1 MRRVLTALAFLAF
14 LGCGAAAAQDW
25 PSRPVTLVVPYTPG
39 TGADILARLVGPKL
53 GERWKIGVVTENKAG
68 ATGNIGAEFVA
79 KSAPDGQTLLFVATS
94 FTTTPALSASLPF
107 DPVKSFAPIALLA
120 TGGLVLVVNPQV
132 RARSLGEF
140 IALARR
146 EPGRLNYSS
155 PGNGG
160 PQHLTMELLKL
171 ETGIDVVHVPYK
183 GAAGALAD
191 VVAGHVQ
198 ATVATVQ
205 TVVPHLHSG
214 RLRGLGLMSYERSA
228 AIPDVPTLREQGLRE
243 LEVET
248 WYGVF
253 GPAGTPP
260 ALVAKINSDVN
271 AALQDAG
278 VRDALAK
285 QGMSPAGGP
294 PEVLGAR
301 VDLDLR
307 RWKRVVREAGIK
319 AD

>member
-1 MRRVLTALAFLAF
+1 MRRALAALA
-14 LGCGAAAAQDW
+14 LIACGAAAAQDW
-25 PSRPVTLVVPYTPG
+25 PSRPVALIVPYTPG

-53 GERWKIGVVTENKAG
+53 AERWKIGVVTENKAG

-79 KSAPDGQTLLFVATS
+79 KSPPDGNTLLFVATS
-94 FTTTPALSASLPF
+94 FTTMPALAASLPF

-120 TGGLVLVVNPQV
+120 TSGLVLVVNPEV
-132 RARSLGEF
+132 PARSLREF

-146 EPGRLNYSS
+146 EPGKLNYSS

-171 ETGIDVVHVPYK
+171 ETGINVVHVPYK

-191 VVAGHVQ
+191 VVAGHVH

-214 RLRGLGLMSYERSA
+214 KLRGLGVMSYERSA

-248 WYGVF
+248 WYGAF
-253 GPAGTPP
+253 APAGTP
-260 ALVAKINSDVN
+260 ATLVAKINSGIN
-271 AALQDAG
+271 AALKDAA

-285 QGMSPAGGP
+285 QGMAPAGGP

-301 VDLDLR
+301 VDLDLM
-307 RWKRVVREAGIK
+307 RWKRVVKEAGIR